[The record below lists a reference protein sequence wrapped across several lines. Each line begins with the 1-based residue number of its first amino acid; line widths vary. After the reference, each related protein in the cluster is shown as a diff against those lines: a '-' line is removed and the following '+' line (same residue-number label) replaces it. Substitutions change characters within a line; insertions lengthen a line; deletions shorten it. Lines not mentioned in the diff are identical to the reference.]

1 MGSAMRSLRAEQT
14 YDSQKRC
21 CFAMTRVACR
31 RRDQPL
37 HCPQSRLPLSAH
49 ATRTEMMPPESATLP
64 APVMPAPTSLTAP
77 VYDPA
82 LMRYRADPLADM
94 TIASIVG
101 SWELPPDE
109 HSLQALLTLNAD
121 RLQNIHTAMQLMNS
135 WTNNAA
141 LLEWTPPPAPTL
153 PYAPHVVTA
162 LREYI
167 DVARAL
173 PDWADAGKIALGENV
188 FTNHGP
194 ISVMSLFCASLPDCY
209 VQPKAAAVLQVS
221 GQLTAHADYR
231 IRSTAAMVFPVML
244 RGGMTAEDGG
254 GVAQTLKVR
263 LIHATIRNLILH
275 GAPEAMINAVVPPS
289 GNLLTDSASAA
300 ALPMHT
306 AFIAHGWNAAR
317 DGLPNNQEQLVFTLL
332 TFHYVFLRALRKL
345 GIGLHQAD
353 EEAYLHCWNVVGF
366 VLGIEARWMPS
377 TYADAEKLFLEIQTQ
392 CLADHVYPGGTDARP
407 ALTGAL
413 IDYLRASIP
422 FKVVKPFPA
431 LFTRYLCGS
440 TVADALG
447 VNEKQS
453 FISRTL
459 FATMMAIVRLMD
471 VTVRLVLPQ
480 FSLSRMFSRVVGYH
494 LLTRFLMDQT
504 RPLKLPTQ
512 LLGQIEATVS
522 AWNDD
527 PKAPTWLNRV
537 EDRITV
543 HGTWHGSAR

>member
-1 MGSAMRSLRAEQT
+1 
-14 YDSQKRC
+14 
-21 CFAMTRVACR
+21 
-31 RRDQPL
+31 
-37 HCPQSRLPLSAH
+37 
-49 ATRTEMMPPESATLP
+49 MMPPESVTLTAPVLP
-64 APVMPAPTSLTAP
+64 APSSQTAP

-82 LMRYRADPLADM
+82 LMRYRADPLADR
-94 TIASIVG
+94 TIAAIVG
-101 SWELPPDE
+101 SWELPSDE
-109 HSLQALLTLNAD
+109 HSLQALLTLNQD

-141 LLEWTPPPAPTL
+141 LGDWTPPPSPTL
-153 PYAPHVVTA
+153 PNATYAPHVVTA

-167 DVARAL
+167 DAAQTL
-173 PDWADAGKIALGENV
+173 PDWADPRKIALGENV
-188 FTNHGP
+188 FTDHGP

-244 RGGMTAEDGG
+244 RGGMTTGEGG

-275 GAPEAMINAVVPPS
+275 GAPEAMINAVIPAS
-289 GNLLTDSASAA
+289 SNLLTGSASAA
-300 ALPMHT
+300 AMPMHS
-306 AFIAHGWNAAR
+306 AFVAHGWDVTR

-366 VLGIEARWMPS
+366 VLGIEPRWMPS

-392 CLADHVYPGGTDARP
+392 CLADDVFPGGTDARP

-413 IDYLRASIP
+413 IDYLRASVP
-422 FKVVKPFPA
+422 FKVIKPFPA

-447 VNEKQS
+447 VNDKQS
-453 FISRTL
+453 FISRIL
-459 FATMMAIVRLMD
+459 FAAMMGIVRLID
-471 VTVRLVLPQ
+471 GTVRLFLPQ

-494 LLTRFLMDQT
+494 LLTSFLMDQT
-504 RPLKLPTQ
+504 RPLKLPTH
-512 LLGQIEATVS
+512 LLGQIEATVG
-522 AWNDD
+522 AWDDD
-527 PKAPTWLNRV
+527 PKAPGWLNRV

-543 HGTWHGSAR
+543 RGAWHASAR